1 MFNLIILSLF
11 ITLATCEPVWE
22 TIALS
27 DCNGG
32 MSLLPS
38 SPVSFFKKIIPPY
51 HISKNNIPNPKIPKP
66 TTKTIQKRHSPLM
79 QTKHPDVLTTIIL
92 TKCFFSIDK
101 QLFYFFSIQQLF
113 LFFLNRWPF
122 TSMDLKAP
130 T

>member
-11 ITLATCEPVWE
+11 TLATCEPVWE

-51 HISKNNIPNPKIPKP
+51 HISKKQYSKSQNPKTNNKNNPKTSLSTNANQAPRCTYHHYTYQMFFFDRQTTFLFFFDP
-66 TTKTIQKRHSPLM
+66 TT
-79 QTKHPDVLTTIIL
+79 
-92 TKCFFSIDK
+92 FS
-101 QLFYFFSIQQLF
+101 F
-113 LFFLNRWPF
+113 FFLNRWPF
-122 TSMDLKAP
+122 TSMDLKVP